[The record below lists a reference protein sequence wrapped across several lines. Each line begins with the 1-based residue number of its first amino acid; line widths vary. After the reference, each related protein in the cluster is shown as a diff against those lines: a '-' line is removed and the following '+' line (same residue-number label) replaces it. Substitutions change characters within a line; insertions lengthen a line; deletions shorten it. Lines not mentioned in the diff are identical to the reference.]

1 MIDLP
6 RYDGRDAAAISRV
19 ASRLPLAF
27 SLAGIEVQA
36 VMSDFAQRQ
45 IPAASHTVVMSVHGH
60 KIRLALGPM
69 LLPQLAV
76 ERWPEITTLPPD
88 HGLGEILFD
97 IVLRDLAIEVE
108 RWCGQRPT
116 WCCSDVAAPRPYAFK
131 VVRLKEPNDLV
142 GLIEVDGEGL
152 QWVADCCSD
161 LPVVAAALDELPLL
175 LDVRI
180 APISLALAELQQLAQ
195 GDVILLDNQSVGNDG
210 AMSVVAHLSN
220 SPWFRA
226 SIRDCRLSIQSVVD
240 RLMDKPEF
248 LLPESLDSI
257 NLTVDVDVGRLTMP
271 LGQLRE
277 LAVGQVIDL
286 GFDATTNVSLRI
298 NGQVVATGELVRIAE
313 RTGVRL
319 LDLRLPR
326 AER

>member
-1 MIDLP
+1 MINLP
-6 RYDGRDAAAISRV
+6 HYDARDAAAISRI

-36 VMSDFAQRQ
+36 VMSDSALRH
-45 IPAASHTVVMSVHGH
+45 IPAPSYTVVMSVRGH
-60 KIRLALGPM
+60 KIRLALGAM
-69 LLPQLAV
+69 LLPPMAV

-97 IVLRDLAIEVE
+97 IVLQDLAIEVE
-108 RWCGQRPT
+108 QWCGQRPT
-116 WCCSDVAAPRPYAFK
+116 WSCSEATESRPYAFK
-131 VVRLKEPNDLV
+131 VVRLERPNDLV
-142 GLIEVDGEGL
+142 GLVEVDGGGL
-152 QWVADCCSD
+152 QWVADCCSN

-175 LDVRI
+175 LDVRF
-180 APISLALAELQQLAQ
+180 APISLALAELQRLAQ
-195 GDVILLDNQSVGNDG
+195 GDVILLDNQPVGNDG
-210 AMSVVAHLSN
+210 AMTVVAHLSN

-248 LLPESLDSI
+248 LPPESLDSI
-257 NLTVDVDVGRLTMP
+257 NLTVDVDVGRLIMP

-286 GFDATTNVSLRI
+286 GFDAATNVCLRV

>member
-1 MIDLP
+1 MINLP
-6 RYDGRDAAAISRV
+6 HYDGREAVAISRI

-36 VMSDFAQRQ
+36 VMSDAALRQ
-45 IPAASHTVVMSVHGH
+45 IPAPSYNVVMSVRGH
-60 KIRLALGPM
+60 EIRLALGRM

-76 ERWPEITTLPPD
+76 ERWPEITTLPSD
-88 HGLGEILFD
+88 NGLGEILFD
-97 IVLRDLAIEVE
+97 IVLQDLAIEVE

-116 WCCSDVAAPRPYAFK
+116 WSCSGIAVPRPYAFK
-131 VVRLKEPNDLV
+131 VVRLERPNDLV
-142 GLIEVDGEGL
+142 GLIEVDGGGL

-161 LPVVAAALDELPLL
+161 LPVVAAPLDELPLL

-180 APISLALAELQQLAQ
+180 APISLALAELQRLAQ
-195 GDVILLDNQSVGNDG
+195 GDVILLDNQPVGNDG
-210 AMSVVAHLSN
+210 AMTVVAHLSD

-226 SIRDCRLSIQSVVD
+226 SILDCRLSVQSVVD

-248 LLPESLDSI
+248 LLSESFDSI
-257 NLTVDVDVGRLTMP
+257 NLPVDVDVGRLTMP
-271 LGQLRE
+271 LRQLRE

-286 GFDATTNVSLRI
+286 GFDATTNVSLRV

>member
-6 RYDGRDAAAISRV
+6 RYEGRDVVAISRI

-36 VMSDFAQRQ
+36 VMADSTHRH
-45 IPAASHTVVMSVHGH
+45 IPVPSYTVVMNVQGH
-60 KIRLALGPM
+60 KIRLALGAM

-76 ERWPEITTLPPD
+76 ERWPEITTLPPG

-97 IVLRDLAIEVE
+97 IVLQDLAIEVE
-108 RWCGQRPT
+108 QWCGQRPT
-116 WCCSDVAAPRPYAFK
+116 WSCSDVAAPRPHAFK
-131 VVRLKEPNDLV
+131 IVRLEQPNDPV
-142 GLIEVDGEGL
+142 GSVELDDEGL

-161 LPVVAAALDELPLL
+161 LPVLAAALDELPLL

-180 APISLALAELQQLAQ
+180 APITLALAELQRLAQ
-195 GDVILLDNQSVGNDG
+195 GDVIMLDNQSVGRDG

-220 SPWFRA
+220 NPWFRA
-226 SIRDCRLSIQSVVD
+226 SIRDCRLSVQSVVD

-248 LLPESLDSI
+248 LPPESLDSL

-286 GFDATTNVSLRI
+286 GFDATTNVSLRV

-313 RTGVRL
+313 QTGVRL